1 MERDF
6 LGVGGRNSRAFVM
19 EENLGGRLDSA
30 FSVSSAVHWPF
41 LNRTSALQNFLSFET
56 SGEDK
61 RKKLLVEPASVD
73 AFKASNTVCS
83 VNATEKKMGMERHGV
98 TQFSMHASTQS
109 FNYDSFTAMSH
120 SSIPVAMTSP
130 FLNSHGSSNGTNPTA
145 TAVKQQPFASDASLV
160 KNVVGAFTPRN
171 AEKPRTKNAQ
181 LTIFYAG
188 SVNVYD
194 DVPSH
199 MAQAIMLTA
208 SRECKTSISSGHPR
222 SDAYGLNLTTETL
235 NNTANHLQ
243 LSCSEIKTGIE
254 AGLADDK
261 IGAKSIAELILTS
274 KNEPGRTIETCIG
287 ASSATIMPRAV
298 PQARKASLAR
308 FLQKRKERVSNM
320 IPYSSE
326 RKNPDS
332 STVLEGAPTSSKFS
346 STDASISSNKSDSW
360 QAGQTKSCSDSDES
374 PSTKLEM

>member
-19 EENLGGRLDSA
+19 EDNLGGRLDSA

-41 LNRTSALQNFLSFET
+41 LNRTSALQKFMSFET

-61 RKKLLVEPASVD
+61 RKKLLVEQLSSTGLQPAASVD
-73 AFKASNTVCS
+73 AFSTSNTVYS
-83 VNATEKKMGMERHGV
+83 VNSTEKSFGKERHGV
-98 TQFSMHASTQS
+98 TQFSIQASQ
-109 FNYDSFTAMSH
+109 N
-120 SSIPVAMTSP
+120 
-130 FLNSHGSSNGTNPTA
+130 
-145 TAVKQQPFASDASLV
+145 QQPFASIIASNASLG

-171 AEKPRTKNAQ
+171 AQKPHMKSPQ

-208 SRECKTSISSGHPR
+208 SRECKTAISSEHPR
-222 SDAYGLNLTTETL
+222 SDASVLSSLCKGMISNGLNITTQTL
-235 NNTANHLQ
+235 NNTVNHLQ
-243 LSCSEIKTGIE
+243 HSCSEIKTGIE

-261 IGAKSIAELILTS
+261 TGGKSIVDLILTS
-274 KNEPGRTIETCIG
+274 KNEPAKTID
-287 ASSATIMPRAV
+287 TIIPRAV

-308 FLQKRKERVSNM
+308 FLQKRKERVSNVM
-320 IPYSSE
+320 PYSFEKKS
-326 RKNPDS
+326 PDS
-332 STVLEGAPTSSKFS
+332 CIVLEGAPTSSKFS
-346 STDASISSNKSDSW
+346 STDASISSNRCGSW
-360 QAGQTKSCSDSDES
+360 LAGQTKSCSDSDES
-374 PSTKLEM
+374 LSTKLEM